1 MNAFGLNIVL
11 ALAWVAFTGSV
22 SLGGLTTGLVIG
34 YVALWLI
41 QPLIGTSSYFRRV
54 GAWVKLIVMFL
65 YELLVSSLA
74 VAIDVLTPRH
84 RARPAIIEVPL
95 DVKSDAGILLVTN
108 LISLTPGTLSLD
120 VSEDRKT
127 LLVHAMFADDH
138 DALRKSLK
146 DGMERWVIDAVEGD

>member
-11 ALAWVAFTGSV
+11 AVAWVAFTGTV
-22 SLGGLTTGLVIG
+22 SLAGLLTGLVIG
-34 YVALWLI
+34 YGALWMI
-41 QPLIGTSSYFRRV
+41 QPLMGTQSYFHRV
-54 GAWVKLIVMFL
+54 QAWIKLIIMFH
-65 YELLVSSLA
+65 YELVVSSLA
-74 VAIDVLTPRH
+74 VLVDILTPQH
-84 RARPAIIEVPL
+84 RSRPAIIEVPL
-95 DVKSDAGILLVTN
+95 DVKTDAGILLVTN

-146 DGMERWVIDAVEGD
+146 DGMERWVIDAVEDV